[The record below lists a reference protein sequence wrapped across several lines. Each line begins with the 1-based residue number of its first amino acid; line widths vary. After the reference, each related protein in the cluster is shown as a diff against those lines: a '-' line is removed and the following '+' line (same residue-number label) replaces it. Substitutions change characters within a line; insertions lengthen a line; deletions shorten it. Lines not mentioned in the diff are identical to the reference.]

1 MTGRWIAGAPVSFG
15 VWGPH
20 AGAPDG
26 DGDAILGALAAAG
39 YAGSE
44 LGDTGFLGDP
54 GRTADAFGT
63 HRLAPAGVYV
73 GLPLARGE
81 WSAPERAGF
90 ALTCRT
96 LRAAVDRHAL
106 TGDPG
111 APAARI
117 VLADDGA
124 PGLDAPRDPADRASG
139 LGDAAWARAVDLL
152 AEAAATAA
160 GHGLAT
166 TFHPHLGTYVESTW
180 EVDRLLATTPLTV
193 TLDTGHALLAG
204 TDPVGAV
211 ARWAGRIDHVH
222 LKDVRLDVPRA
233 ARRGG
238 PVPLRDWWADA
249 NVPFGAGDVDL
260 AGVLRE
266 LRRDG
271 YAGWLVVEQD
281 AAPHGGPQL
290 ARFAADQEH
299 NLRVLRGLL
308 DDRPGDGP
316 GD

>member
-20 AGAPDG
+20 TGAPDG
-26 DGDAILGALAAAG
+26 DGDAVLSALAAAG
-39 YAGSE
+39 YTGSE
-44 LGDTGFLGDP
+44 LGDPGFLGDP
-54 GRTADAFGT
+54 GRTAHALAA

-73 GLPLARGE
+73 GLPLVRGR
-81 WSAPERAGF
+81 WSAQDRAAF

-96 LRAAVDRHAL
+96 LRAAVDRHVL
-106 TGDPG
+106 TAGASG

-139 LGDAAWARAVDLL
+139 LDDAAWARAVDLL

-160 GHGLAT
+160 GHGLGT
-166 TFHPHLGTYVESTW
+166 TFHPHLGTFVESTR

-204 TDPVGAV
+204 TDPVAAV
-211 ARWAGRIDHVH
+211 GRWAGRIDHVH
-222 LKDVRLDVPRA
+222 LKDVRLDVLRA

-249 NVPFGAGDVDL
+249 NVPFGSGDVDL
-260 AGVLRE
+260 AGVLAA
-266 LRRDG
+266 LRRTG

-290 ARFAADQEH
+290 AQFAADQEH

-308 DDRPGDGP
+308 RD
-316 GD
+316 